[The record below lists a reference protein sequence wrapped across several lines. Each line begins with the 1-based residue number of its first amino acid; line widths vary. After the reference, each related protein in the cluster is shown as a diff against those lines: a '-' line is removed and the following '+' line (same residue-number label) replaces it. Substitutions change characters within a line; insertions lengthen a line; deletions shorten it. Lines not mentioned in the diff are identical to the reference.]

1 MHFSCDFWA
10 IFSLVWRAFRQLSFK
25 FKPGQSQKV
34 PDMSQHSA
42 RCQIILC
49 KQTTSHRHSATVSLE
64 SSPLVTAHG
73 VVDNEEPRWPEVI
86 ISWLNKIIS

>member
-1 MHFSCDFWA
+1 
-10 IFSLVWRAFRQLSFK
+10 
-25 FKPGQSQKV
+25 
-34 PDMSQHSA
+34 MSQHSA

-86 ISWLNKIIS
+86 ISWLNEIISLDLRVKKM

>member
-34 PDMSQHSA
+34 TDMSQHSA

-49 KQTTSHRHSATVSLE
+49 KQTTSHRHSAT
-64 SSPLVTAHG
+64 AHG
-73 VVDNEEPRWPEVI
+73 VVDNEEPRWPEVL
-86 ISWLNKIIS
+86 ISWLNEIISLDLRVKIM